1 MPGDSPNALEQGQT
15 RAERIVGR
23 ILGLSE
29 DELADEYARLL
40 SVLCGRHRDVEKVF
54 LQRYENAREL
64 LRGGFSASGARAK
77 LIGAYFSEEY
87 AYQSAA
93 LFNPSIVR
101 HPDQSGCP
109 PGALRFILSLRA
121 IGEGHLSSIAFR
133 TGTWQPGR
141 DIVLDAA
148 SPLAAT
154 PRIEYPESDDAAVH
168 LHCEDSRDLSET
180 VLFPI
185 LERQRGGIE
194 DLRLTSL
201 ELEDGSTLF
210 AGTYTAVGGR
220 GIAQELLTT
229 RNFIDFKMHRLEGPI
244 AASKGMALF
253 PRLIEGR
260 YAMLG
265 RHDNENIWLLLSE
278 NLHHWDG
285 GIRIVNP
292 QWTWEFTQLGNCGS
306 PIETADGWL
315 VFTHGVGA
323 MREYCIGACLLDR
336 SDPSHVIART
346 RRPLL
351 RPSPEERYGY
361 VPNVVYSCG
370 ALLSG
375 NDILLPYGVADSF
388 TAFSTLTVDALLAAM
403 D

>member
-23 ILGLSE
+23 ILGLPE

-64 LRGGFSASGARAK
+64 LRGSFSASGARAK

-154 PRIEYPESDDAAVH
+154 PRIEYPES
-168 LHCEDSRDLSET
+168 LS
-180 VLFPI
+180 
-185 LERQRGGIE
+185 
-194 DLRLTSL
+194 
-201 ELEDGSTLF
+201 
-210 AGTYTAVGGR
+210 
-220 GIAQELLTT
+220 
-229 RNFIDFKMHRLEGPI
+229 
-244 AASKGMALF
+244 
-253 PRLIEGR
+253 LI
-260 YAMLG
+260 
-265 RHDNENIWLLLSE
+265 HI
-278 NLHHWDG
+278 
-285 GIRIVNP
+285 
-292 QWTWEFTQLGNCGS
+292 
-306 PIETADGWL
+306 
-315 VFTHGVGA
+315 
-323 MREYCIGACLLDR
+323 
-336 SDPSHVIART
+336 
-346 RRPLL
+346 
-351 RPSPEERYGY
+351 
-361 VPNVVYSCG
+361 
-370 ALLSG
+370 
-375 NDILLPYGVADSF
+375 
-388 TAFSTLTVDALLAAM
+388 
-403 D
+403 